1 MVTIGEKLAEARLE
15 AGLSIEDVA
24 HKTHIHPTTI
34 QNIELDDLSMFPSV
48 TYARSFISKYADF
61 LSVDLSSAMQAL
73 NSGFTVRLGENEL
86 MDEMKQTIKKDRRFR
101 LERRPKS
108 VRRKLEKPGGAPL
121 FLNFILVALIAA
133 LAVFYFLGFSAST
146 PEEAKSEITRGLQKA
161 IPFSEEGPVDAGT
174 VAGTNGSIQT
184 TIDDGLNLPE
194 NPLKE
199 KPAAETPQRATL
211 KQVDLSR
218 TGETTPEPPSS
229 PVVTPTTPHAV
240 PPGPPMPLASSSS
253 SDGIRKPNVNW
264 GIDTAKPKPLAKP
277 VTSPGNAVPAVRK
290 TPRFKIEPD
299 FTPPPIQSADLPAVR
314 KVLDE
319 PAAVLR
325 PAGTDPTKREE
336 PARRKPSDGSTATQ
350 GEVPVRAT
358 PVARTQ

>member
-34 QNIELDDLSMFPSV
+34 QNIEQDDLSMFPSV
-48 TYARSFISKYADF
+48 TYARSFISKYANF

-101 LERRPKS
+101 LERHPKS

-133 LAVFYFLGFSAST
+133 LAVFYFLGFNAST

-161 IPFSEEGPVDAGT
+161 IPFSEEAAVEPGA
-174 VAGTNGSIQT
+174 VAT
-184 TIDDGLNLPE
+184 TINDGLHLPE

-199 KPAAETPQRATL
+199 KPAAETTPRATL

-218 TGETTPEPPSS
+218 TGETIPASSS
-229 PVVTPTTPHAV
+229 PPVATPASQTPAQ
-240 PPGPPMPLASSSS
+240 PGPPMPLASSSS
-253 SDGIRKPNVNW
+253 GDGITKPNVNW
-264 GIDTAKPKPLAKP
+264 SIDTAKPRPLAKP
-277 VTSPGNAVPAVRK
+277 VTSPGNEVPAARK
-290 TPRFKIEPD
+290 TPGIRIEPD
-299 FTPPPIQSADLPAVR
+299 FTPPPIQSADLPAIR

-325 PAGTDPTKREE
+325 PAGTDPAKREE
-336 PARRKPSDGSTATQ
+336 PARQKPSDESTATQ
-350 GEVPVRAT
+350 VGTPLRAT
-358 PVARTQ
+358 PVARSQ